1 MLEPREF
8 WQRTDEMDT
17 GVLLIGFLESWKRVA
32 DEVGIEGVDIAE
44 NLFASLCRLA
54 CRTADE
60 QSRLS
65 MTVFAAYWSARGKE
79 RQAVEVLNRW
89 LPMKLSS
96 RKLSLDIV
104 GSWIVL
110 ERKAGETAHDLFLR
124 AEAELEARGSGAPPK
139 GPPSAFLRWLGIAN
153 GWLSWH
159 GKPKFQPGF
168 QLLPDL

>member
-8 WQRTDEMDT
+8 WQRTDEMGT

-32 DEVGIEGVDIAE
+32 DEVGIEGVGIAE

-124 AEAELEARGSGAPPK
+124 AEAELEARVQALPAKDRHRPLYG
-139 GPPSAFLRWLGIAN
+139 
-153 GWLSWH
+153 GWESLTA
-159 GKPKFQPGF
+159 G
-168 QLLPDL
+168 